1 MPGDLDILLGEFVPG
16 FDICPGQVVDDPASC
31 DGLFEVDR
39 SGQVS
44 PDDFNPRALKIFG
57 QPPWVAHQET
67 NPMSSGE
74 ELPCQFLAD
83 EASRAQDEDLGG

>member
-16 FDICPGQVVDDPASC
+16 FDIRPGQMVDHPASC

-44 PDDFNPRALKIFG
+44 PDDFNRRALKIFG
-57 QPPWVAHQET
+57 QPPWVAHHET
-67 NPMSSGE
+67 NPTSSSE

-83 EASRAQDEDLGG
+83 EASRAQDENLRG